1 MRKKMSK
8 CVLVALFVAV
18 ISFCTVISSSA
29 GAKDS
34 SEQEGLVIPPDKC
47 IFIDTHTNTKGV
59 GDVGPQLMIDFPT
72 YSFGNG
78 KLLSWIQVPGY
89 DQNTKVLVGRGSS
102 LSGTAG
108 GGASTMLSAYDTDNE
123 ENLFYFDADATV
135 HYYYKGDWRTVKVG
149 ETWTETVERSPNT
162 GDGKLIDTNT
172 IKNYG
177 FVDRID
183 IIMPTPRV
191 TPPPPTP
198 TTPATPTPV
207 VYTGNFYNI
216 SGYIKPSFNTT
227 DTNSKSGFA
236 VEVAGLGKST
246 TTDENGFFRIEGIPV
261 NSEGYSLK
269 ISKKCYLLR
278 TVEFRSGGEDIQF
291 DEENMPISMWV
302 GDIVM
307 DEAINIVDIME
318 IAKSYN
324 SFSGDAKYNKDVD
337 INKDGAVN
345 IQDIMIVAANF
356 NKVSSNYNNN
366 EIILLRK
373 MKLHIGNITR
383 MIFKENLS
391 EGLKWDYEIENENI
405 IKFESGYIEELVA
418 GDPFANHV
426 WRFTA
431 VAEGESYLTFKS
443 SLGQIEKY
451 LIIVSNPLSSSTPSP

>member
-1 MRKKMSK
+1 
-8 CVLVALFVAV
+8 
-18 ISFCTVISSSA
+18 
-29 GAKDS
+29 
-34 SEQEGLVIPPDKC
+34 
-47 IFIDTHTNTKGV
+47 
-59 GDVGPQLMIDFPT
+59 
-72 YSFGNG
+72 
-78 KLLSWIQVPGY
+78 
-89 DQNTKVLVGRGSS
+89 
-102 LSGTAG
+102 
-108 GGASTMLSAYDTDNE
+108 
-123 ENLFYFDADATV
+123 
-135 HYYYKGDWRTVKVG
+135 
-149 ETWTETVERSPNT
+149 
-162 GDGKLIDTNT
+162 
-172 IKNYG
+172 
-177 FVDRID
+177 
-183 IIMPTPRV
+183 
-191 TPPPPTP
+191 
-198 TTPATPTPV
+198 
-207 VYTGNFYNI
+207 
-216 SGYIKPSFNTT
+216 
-227 DTNSKSGFA
+227 
-236 VEVAGLGKST
+236 LGKST